1 MRLNIG
7 WLLIA
12 ICFLYVIVNTI
23 VIISYALSS
32 LWLLLKRLFML
43 RRRNKLRSEVVET
56 NKKINFDLP
65 LIEEMNHKG
74 KSKDSVVEA
83 NGQFSAHDAIGG
95 GYGSECIGQNSFAK
109 V

>member
-32 LWLLLKRLFML
+32 LWLLLKRIFML
-43 RRRNKLRSEVVET
+43 RRRKKLRSEVVET

-65 LIEEMNHKG
+65 LIAEMNHKG
-74 KSKDSVVEA
+74 KSKDYEVEA
-83 NGQFSAHDAIGG
+83 NRKFSAHDAIGG
-95 GYGSECIGQNSFAK
+95 GYGSECIGQNSIAK